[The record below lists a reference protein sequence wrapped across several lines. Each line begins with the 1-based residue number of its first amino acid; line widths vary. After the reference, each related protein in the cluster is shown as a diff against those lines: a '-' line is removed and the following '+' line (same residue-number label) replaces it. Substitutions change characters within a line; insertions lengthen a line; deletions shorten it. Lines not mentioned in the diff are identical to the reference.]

1 MIHPTEHT
9 DSGEPILASVEE
21 VPIVEVE
28 LPEWTG
34 PFLTDAELSAC
45 DAEYDAYYGD
55 LGVGRRR

>member
-1 MIHPTEHT
+1 MIHATEHT

-34 PFLTDAELSAC
+34 PFCSDTELSAD
-45 DAEYDAYYGD
+45 DADWDGYSSQW
-55 LGVGRRR
+55 RRK